1 MNLKL
6 FAVVCMCNAGLLQPG
21 PSDPQFCEES
31 WLTPRGAIT
40 FRDFCGDGPA
50 DATRTL
56 GEALQLFAD
65 AYQDEVVV
73 TPECEQLPAYF

>member
-1 MNLKL
+1 
-6 FAVVCMCNAGLLQPG
+6 V
-21 PSDPQFCEES
+21 ES

-50 DATRTL
+50 EATRTL

-65 AYQDEVVV
+65 SYQDELTV
-73 TPECEQLPAYF
+73 TPECAQLSAYF